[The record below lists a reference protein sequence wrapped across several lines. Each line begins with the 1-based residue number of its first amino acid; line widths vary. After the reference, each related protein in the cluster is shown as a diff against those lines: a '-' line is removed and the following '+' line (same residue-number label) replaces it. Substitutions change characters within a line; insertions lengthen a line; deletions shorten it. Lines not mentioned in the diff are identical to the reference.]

1 LGGNNAGSGTLT
13 IFSNTKGGNFSA
25 SLVSISPG
33 NTGPVTAG
41 DFNGDGITDLFTT
54 GKVFDGR
61 AAAAPQLVTTYA
73 IGLVSPVAADLN
85 GDGHLDLVR
94 VLGNAVQPWLN
105 NGDGTFPAPSFIS
118 SAGVTFALQ
127 ANADFNGDGIPDLVS
142 TNGQVAL
149 GLGDGRFGDTVTLP
163 LPFGSFVAAVDA
175 DGNGTMD
182 VLANGQGVPA
192 GQAEAWFNSPGY
204 DNRTGGA
211 VGFVVSAPPQNA
223 ARDNTSLTRTPLH
236 APRSPPPRVL

>member
-25 SLVSISPG
+25 SLVSVSTG
-33 NTGPVTAG
+33 GVGPVTAG

-85 GDGHLDLVR
+85 GDGRIDLLGA
-94 VLGNAVQPWLN
+94 VLVGASSGVQPWLN
-105 NGDGTFPAPSFIS
+105 DGDGTFPAPSFIS

-127 ANADFNGDGIPDLVS
+127 ASADF
-142 TNGQVAL
+142 
-149 GLGDGRFGDTVTLP
+149 
-163 LPFGSFVAAVDA
+163 
-175 DGNGTMD
+175 
-182 VLANGQGVPA
+182 
-192 GQAEAWFNSPGY
+192 
-204 DNRTGGA
+204 
-211 VGFVVSAPPQNA
+211 
-223 ARDNTSLTRTPLH
+223 
-236 APRSPPPRVL
+236 